1 MAGQFFLY
9 IDPGTGSMLFS
20 ILIGIIGVAVYFL
33 RTLFVKIKFI
43 ISGGKQAKLD
53 MGKLPIVIFSDH
65 KRYWNTFEP
74 ICDELER
81 RGVEAYFWT
90 ASPDDPALS
99 KGYEHIKCEFIGE
112 GNKAFSRLNLLNA
125 DIVLATTPSL
135 DVFQW
140 KRSKNVRWYIH
151 IPHSPGNVNMYRMFG
166 IDYFDAMLL
175 SGKHQEEQT
184 RQLEQLR
191 KLPAKEIELV
201 GLPYWDELYKRI
213 QTSGSAKHDR
223 LTVLLAPS
231 WGPSSI
237 LNVYGEKFIDELIK
251 TGYDIVIRPHPQS
264 FTADKETMDRLMAKY
279 PDGEKV
285 EWNRDND
292 NFDILSR
299 ADILISDFSGV
310 LFDFSLLFNKPIM
323 YANADINMDPFDA
336 WWIDETPWTL
346 RILPKLGMPI
356 TSESMGNLK
365 SMIDE
370 CINDPKYAKN
380 RDEVRKDAWQH
391 PGQSASLIAD
401 YLVRKL
407 EELDQPEQIPDK
419 PEKKEKAS

>member
-1 MAGQFFLY
+1 MHDLLNLY

-20 ILIGIIGVAVYFL
+20 ILIGILGVAVYFL

-43 ISGGKQAKLD
+43 ISGGKKAKMD
-53 MGKLPIVIFSDH
+53 MGKLPIVLFSDH

-90 ASPDDPALS
+90 ASPDDPGLS
-99 KGYEHIKCEFIGE
+99 KEYKHIKTEFIGE

-140 KRSKNVRWYIH
+140 KRSKNVKWYIH

-175 SGKHQEEQT
+175 SGKHQEVQT
-184 RQLEQLR
+184 RQLENLR
-191 KLPAKEIELV
+191 NLPAKEIELV

-213 QTSGSAKHDR
+213 NDNKQERTENDVT
-223 LTVLLAPS
+223 TVLLAPS

-237 LNVYGEKFIDELIK
+237 LNKYGEKFIDELVK
-251 TGYDIVIRPHPQS
+251 TGYRIIIRPHPQS
-264 FTADKETMDRLMAKY
+264 FTAEKETMDRLMAEY
-279 PDGEKV
+279 PESDMLK
-285 EWNRDND
+285 WNRDTD
-292 NFDILSR
+292 NFDVLNS

-323 YANADINMDPFDA
+323 YANADIELDPFDA
-336 WWIDETPWTL
+336 WWIKDRPWTL
-346 RILPKLGMPI
+346 TVLPRLGKPI
-356 TSESMGNLK
+356 TEKSMGNLK

-370 CINDPKYAKN
+370 CIKDPQFENSRRK
-380 RDEVRKDAWQH
+380 VRKDAWQH
-391 PGQSASLIAD
+391 PGEAASRIAD
-401 YLVRKL
+401 YLERKL
-407 EELDQPEQIPDK
+407 SELNENK
-419 PEKKEKAS
+419 PEDKEKKKAS